1 MSDQKILIDTRL
13 SIQWHILE
21 TLQQTEQIDFN
32 NAPVIQLLDV
42 LETQQSSKLLKSIS
56 SDSYQGNPSELSRL
70 ESKIDLLILLF
81 TRTLHNQQN
90 SNIPNFEVSLSADTI
105 YIKTNETFK
114 LNQLVEVDIY
124 FNQNCPEPM
133 VYSGKVITSDHP
145 DTLAISFLNVGQ
157 ISQTYLEKYIFRL
170 HRNEI
175 ARIKQN

>member
-1 MSDQKILIDTRL
+1 MSDQKILIETRL
-13 SIQWHILE
+13 SIQWHILDAF
-21 TLQQTEQIDFN
+21 QQTEQIDFN

-42 LETQQSSKLLKSIS
+42 LETQPSSKLLKSIS
-56 SDSYQGNPSELSRL
+56 SDGSQSNPSEISRL

-81 TRTLHNQQN
+81 TRTLHNKQN
-90 SNIPNFEVSLSADTI
+90 NNILNFEVGLSADTL
-105 YIKTNETFK
+105 YIKTTETLK
-114 LNQLVEVDIY
+114 LNQFVEVDIY

-145 DTLAISFLNVGQ
+145 DTLAIRFLNVGQ
-157 ISQTYLEKYIFRL
+157 LSQTYLEKYIFRL